1 MMIRIR
7 IAMILAALVLAA
19 PVFAVTP
26 QLTEK
31 VVVKGAF
38 GAAPEQYGRAGLG
51 ASTKTTRLV
60 NCFAA
65 SASHIAVHDRVKR
78 DVKIYTPAGVF
89 DKAIRLRLTGAKP
102 DTVRARDIALGDDI
116 LYVLVDDQS
125 DGSKTMP
132 SSMRIAS
139 FDVPTGTCRDVRTLD
154 TSVLAQGPATAR
166 GADAYFLHPDGKTLW
181 FVDSIRQMSF
191 EVSNS
196 NPALLAHRPVF
207 GWGSTHRVR
216 TDDNASTIN
225 LLDSTGKILRR
236 MPGSGVLVA
245 VSADGSDFA
254 VMQTAGGS
262 DWKITLFNSDGDM
275 IAQAP
280 RPNRLWK
287 PFKPPVMERKYEL
300 VTVPGWADLYEMYA
314 NADGVRIVHWA
325 K

>member
-1 MMIRIR
+1 MIHIR
-7 IAMILAALVLAA
+7 MPLLLAGLLAAA
-19 PVFAVTP
+19 PVVAATP
-26 QLTEK
+26 QLAEK
-31 VVVKGAF
+31 VVVNGAF
-38 GAAPEQYGRAGLG
+38 GTAPEQYGRAGLG

-65 SASHIAVHDRVKR
+65 NGSYIAVHDRIKR
-78 DVKIYTPAGVF
+78 DVKIYTPAGAF
-89 DKAIRLRLTGAKP
+89 DKAIRLRLTGAKA
-102 DTVRARDIALGDDI
+102 DTVRARDVALGSDV

-132 SSMRIAS
+132 PSMRIAT
-139 FDVPTGTCRDVRTLD
+139 FDVATGTCRDVRTLD

-191 EVSNS
+191 EVSTG
-196 NPALLAHRPVF
+196 NPAQLAHRPVF
-207 GWGSTHRVR
+207 GWGSKYRVR

-254 VMQTAGGS
+254 VMQTAGGA
-262 DWKITLFNSDGDM
+262 DWKITIFDSDGDAL
-275 IAQAP
+275 AQAP
-280 RPNRLWK
+280 RPNRVWK
-287 PFKPPVMERKYEL
+287 PFKPPIMERKYEL
-300 VTVPGWADLYEMYA
+300 VATTAGADLYELYA
-314 NADGVRIVHWA
+314 NADGVRIVRWW